1 MELTPEQRARL
12 TAALSTQRAAVEQRL
27 VAYSAAAWRS
37 LGDWRD
43 DDIDRFVEATLP
55 RIEAG
60 QLTIANLTDAYVAHM
75 TDGEPSTQ
83 LVDPREL
90 RAGVA
95 HADVYRRPAG
105 AMRSALASGASMSD
119 AIESGAKRLANLVST
134 DMELAHTHQARAS
147 MLAANKAA
155 GRRRGRGRVN
165 AYART
170 LQGEDNCALCAI
182 ASTQR
187 YWVGDLLPMHPGC
200 NCGVRPLGVG
210 EHLEQV
216 IDRELLEATHA
227 QVEGLTGEYDRSGRL
242 VDYRQLIVTREHGEV
257 GPTLTWKH
265 QRFTGKAGVEPTP
278 AAPEP
283 EPAPAPK
290 TYPVPGGFYGETTE
304 TPPVDWLSSS
314 FTRRELAD
322 FDHADLVDILNEA
335 REVND
340 PTAWE
345 WVTAE
350 LTKRERQEAG
360 HRGTGY
366 THTELRKQ
374 FDEHVDREYWA
385 AEGVTNGF
393 LLNEAGRRAGIDPKS
408 LFRPN
413 PKESPERA
421 EARAMRYA
429 SDELKWYWSS
439 NPRLTFDAFVGGAD
453 ELARVGTV
461 DF

>member
-27 VAYSAAAWRS
+27 VNYSAAAWRS

-75 TDGEPSTQ
+75 TDGEPSAE
-83 LVDPREL
+83 LVDPSTL
-90 RAGVA
+90 RAGIN

-265 QRFTGKAGVEPTP
+265 QRFTGKAGAEPTP
-278 AAPEP
+278 AAVAPAAPQPAPEP
-283 EPAPAPK
+283 EPAPLAAPE
-290 TYPVPGGFYGETTE
+290 PVS
-304 TPPVDWLSSS
+304 WLSES
-314 FTRRELAD
+314 LQGVKLDD
-322 FDHADLVDILNEA
+322 FPQEDLLDLYNEA
-335 REVND
+335 FEAND
-340 PTAWE
+340 PGALAL
-345 WVTAE
+345 VSKE
-350 LTKRERQEAG
+350 LEKRERQAAG
-360 HRGTGY
+360 DRGTGY

-374 FDEHVDREYWA
+374 FDDHVDREYWA
-385 AEGVTNGF
+385 AESVTNGF
-393 LLNEAGRRAGIDPKS
+393 MLNEAGRRAGIDPKS

-439 NPRLTFDAFVGGAD
+439 TPRLTFDAFVGSAD